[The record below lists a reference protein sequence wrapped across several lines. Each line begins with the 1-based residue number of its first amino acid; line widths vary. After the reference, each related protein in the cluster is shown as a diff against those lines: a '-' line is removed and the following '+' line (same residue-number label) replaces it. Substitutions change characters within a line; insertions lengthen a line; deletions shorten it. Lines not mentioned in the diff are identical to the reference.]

1 MTEALPLFPL
11 SSVLMPCGRLPIQIF
26 EQRYLDL
33 VRESMKSASEFG
45 VVWIRR
51 GSEVAE
57 KGRASPDL
65 GDYGTCARIV
75 DFDQLP
81 NGLLGV
87 TIEGARRFELY
98 TTSTRSNGLVVGEV
112 AVQSAPEP
120 AAMCEDWKP
129 LLDVLESLET
139 HPHVQRMDLAIDYS
153 DAWSV
158 AGTLVQLL
166 PLEEHIKYELLG
178 LDTIDGLMGEL
189 DLILNQISD

>member
-1 MTEALPLFPL
+1 MTEELSLFPL
-11 SSVLMPCGRLPIQIF
+11 SSVLMPCGRMPLQIF

-33 VRESMKSASEFG
+33 VRDCMKSASEFG

-51 GSEVAE
+51 GSEIAE
-57 KGRASPDL
+57 KGRASADL
-65 GDYGTCARIV
+65 GDHGTCARIV

-87 TIEGARRFELY
+87 TIEGTRRFELY

-112 AVQSAPEP
+112 ALQSAPEP
-120 AAMCEDWKP
+120 IVMCESWQSM
-129 LLDVLESLET
+129 LDVLASLET
-139 HPHVQRMDLAIDYS
+139 HPHVQRMELAIDYG

-158 AGTLVQLL
+158 AGTLIQLL

-178 LDTIDGLMGEL
+178 LDTIEEVMGEL
-189 DLILNQISD
+189 DRILNQISD

>member
-112 AVQSAPEP
+112 AVESAPEP